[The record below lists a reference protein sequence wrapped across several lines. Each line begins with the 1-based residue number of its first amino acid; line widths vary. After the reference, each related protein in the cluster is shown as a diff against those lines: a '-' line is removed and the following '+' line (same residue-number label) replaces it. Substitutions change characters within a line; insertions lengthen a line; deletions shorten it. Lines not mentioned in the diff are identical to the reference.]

1 VIKTIAMVIGV
12 LLLLGVIVTTVVVEM
27 ESNYRHE
34 ILSDGTE
41 HRALILFH
49 PSRDARFSDDLSM
62 SLAEG
67 FKAAGFSVHRATLTS
82 DTPPTFEGYSLIAVV
97 SNTYWWTPDL
107 PTLRYLKR
115 ARFKGPNAISAIG
128 VIGGGGATERSQRM
142 LDEAL
147 RKTGANVIR
156 TRSFWLW
163 RPNDESRLSEP
174 NKQVALQLAKAF
186 GVESANERLRLGPQ
200 LNAQISATTSPR

>member
-1 VIKTIAMVIGV
+1 MIKMVVIVIGA

-34 ILSDGTE
+34 ILSGGTG

-49 PSRDARFSDDLSM
+49 PSRDAHFSDDLSM

-67 FKAAGFSVHRATLTS
+67 FKAAGLAVHRATLTS
-82 DTPPTFEGYSLIAVV
+82 DTPPTFEGYALIAVV
-97 SNTYWWTPDL
+97 SNTYWWTPDR
-107 PTLRYLKR
+107 PTLRYLER
-115 ARFKGPNAISAIG
+115 ARFDGVNAIG

-163 RPNDESRLSEP
+163 RPNDESRMSEP
-174 NKQVALQLAKAF
+174 NKQVALQLANAF
-186 GVESANERLRLGPQ
+186 GLESANERLRLGPQ
-200 LNAQISATTSPR
+200 LNARINATTSPR